1 MAGGKKIPELDALTM
16 AYNAVQKGAAGVDM
30 GRNIFQSDAPI
41 AMIQAVRAVVHD
53 NETPKKAFELYK
65 SLKKSKV

>member
-16 AYNAVQKGAAGVDM
+16 AYNAVQKGAGGVDM

-65 SLKKSKV
+65 SLKKNK